1 MELDDMEFYY
11 TRKQKGL
18 VNEKETEEY
27 IKKLEKRINELELIE
42 KNTKKEKSND
52 N

>member
-1 MELDDMEFYY
+1 MDLDDMEFYY

-42 KNTKKEKSND
+42 KNTKKEN
-52 N
+52 NQL

>member
-1 MELDDMEFYY
+1 MDLDDMEVYY
-11 TRKQKGL
+11 TRKQNGL

-42 KNTKKEKSND
+42 KNIKKENNK
-52 N
+52 

>member
-27 IKKLEKRINELELIE
+27 IKKLEKRIYELELIE

>member
-27 IKKLEKRINELELIE
+27 IKKLEKRINELELIK
-42 KNTKKEKSND
+42 KNIKKEKNND
-52 N
+52 

>member
-1 MELDDMEFYY
+1 MELDDMELYY

-42 KNTKKEKSND
+42 KNTKKENNK
-52 N
+52 

>member
-1 MELDDMEFYY
+1 MDLDDMEFYY

-42 KNTKKEKSND
+42 KNTKKENNK
-52 N
+52 

>member
-11 TRKQKGL
+11 TRKQNGL
-18 VNEKETEEY
+18 ITKKETEEY

-42 KNTKKEKSND
+42 KNIKKENNK
-52 N
+52 

>member
-18 VNEKETEEY
+18 ITKKETEEY

-42 KNTKKEKSND
+42 KNTKKENNK
-52 N
+52 